1 MNLRLHENPP
11 QLRQPELITPP
22 KYELLE
28 CYAQSL
34 ALHAYP
40 GYPAHDERLFLDAI
54 PYDAQGHVALD
65 NSGPWTVGNLL
76 PTRDEQLSDVL
87 HNIGYPKMCVLDA
100 DYRPLHPWWRD
111 MVQRPDI
118 GGVVGK
124 GFYYYWGANYTA
136 DAAVIAHDEENIPHI
151 LLIQRRDN
159 GEWALPGGFIN
170 NDEPSKAA
178 AVRELHE
185 ETSLVLDRTMATAH
199 KLYAGPVL
207 DVRTTLHAWSETH
220 LWLFK
225 TFGTMM
231 PSIAANDDAN
241 AAQWFT
247 LDKLPSNLYGSH
259 PVLIQM
265 ALNQILGTT
274 MSRED
279 EQYHL

>member
-1 MNLRLHENPP
+1 MNLHQFEQSPQALQHE
-11 QLRQPELITPP
+11 QIAPP
-22 KYELLE
+22 KNLLLE
-28 CYAQSL
+28 CYAQ
-34 ALHAYP
+34 ALQQSPYP
-40 GYPAHDERLFLDAI
+40 GYPQQHQRLFLDHI
-54 PYDAQGHVALD
+54 PYDKHGHIALGTTG
-65 NSGPWTVGNLL
+65 SWVVGDAL
-76 PTRDEQLSDVL
+76 PTRNEQLTDVL

-111 MVQRPDI
+111 MAQRPDI

-151 LLIQRRDN
+151 LLIQRSDN

-170 NDEPSKAA
+170 NEEPSKVA

-185 ETSLVLDRTMATAH
+185 ETSLALDRTMATAH

-225 TFGTMM
+225 TSGTTL
-231 PSIAANDDAN
+231 PIIAANDDAN
-241 AAQWFT
+241 AARWFA

-265 ALNQILGTT
+265 ALNQI
-274 MSRED
+274 
-279 EQYHL
+279 

>member
-1 MNLRLHENPP
+1 MNLRLNKLPS
-11 QLRQPELITPP
+11 QPELLTPP
-22 KYELLE
+22 KDMLLE

-34 ALHAYP
+34 MQRPYP
-40 GYPAHDERLFLDAI
+40 SYPAYNERLFLDHI
-54 PYDAQGHVALD
+54 SYDEHGHVAFD
-65 NSGPWTVGNLL
+65 NSGPWVTGSVL
-76 PTRDEQLSDVL
+76 PTRTEQLTDVL
-87 HNIGYPKMCVLDA
+87 HNVGYPKMCTLDA

-136 DAAVIAHDEENIPHI
+136 DAAVIAPDEKNNAHV

-170 NDEPSKAA
+170 NDEPSKVA

-185 ETSLVLDRTMATAH
+185 ETSLVLGRTTATAH

-220 LWLFK
+220 LWLFN
-225 TFGTMM
+225 TFGTTL
-231 PSIAANDDAN
+231 PDIAANDDAN

-265 ALNQILGTT
+265 AINQISGTT
-274 MSRED
+274 MSQEGV
-279 EQYHL
+279 QYRL